1 MDSES
6 VAEPSKASS
15 NVAPKTL
22 RCLEFYSGIGGL
34 HYSLDKACASLKAT
48 GLELSADV
56 LKAFDINTIANAVYE
71 HNFLRAVCPKTILS
85 LTPAALD
92 KMNASD
98 IWLLSPPCQ
107 PYTRQ
112 GKQKDTEDPRA
123 ESFLH
128 IISLLPE
135 LASPPDFIL
144 VENVVNFEISET
156 RRRLVD
162 ALTTCHYHIQEFHL
176 SPSQIGIPNSRMRY
190 FLIASRTSQ
199 PHGAPTA
206 QPSESTPLTSLP
218 GSTLFGTTVSPLS
231 VYLERVSDEAA
242 FHTQY
247 EVPANVLKK
256 SGMSFDL
263 VFPQSTGS
271 CCFTKN
277 YGRLVEGTGSVLQT
291 ADPEIKGIPND
302 PNSLQALKLRYFAP
316 REIARIHGFP
326 EDIFEGT
333 TVTAKQ
339 AYALLGNSLSVT
351 LVAEIL
357 EYLLTWEPLKSTP

>member
-1 MDSES
+1 MDSGS
-6 VAEPSKASS
+6 VAEPPKASH
-15 NVAPKTL
+15 NDAPKIL

-34 HYSLDKACASLKAT
+34 HYSLDKACLSLREKSR
-48 GLELSADV
+48 EISADV

-71 HNFLRAVCPKTILS
+71 HNFQRAVCPKTILS

-135 LASPPDFIL
+135 LASPPQLIL

-162 ALTTCHYHIQEFHL
+162 ALTTCKYHIQEFHL
-176 SPSQIGIPNSRMRY
+176 SPSQFGIPNSRMRY
-190 FLIASRTSQ
+190 FLIASRISQ

-206 QPSESTPLTSLP
+206 QLSESTPLTSLP
-218 GSTLFGTTVSPLS
+218 GSSLFGTATEPLFL
-231 VYLERVSDEAA
+231 YLEDEADQDA
-242 FHTQY
+242 FYTQY
-247 EVPANVLKK
+247 EVPSSVLKK

-263 VFPQSTGS
+263 VFPHSTGS

-291 ADPEIKGIPND
+291 ADPKIQGVPND
-302 PNSLQALKLRYFAP
+302 PDSLQALKLRYFAP

-333 TVTAKQ
+333 TATAKQ
-339 AYALLGNSLSVT
+339 AYALLGNSLNVT

-357 EYLLTWEPLKSTP
+357 EYLLTWEPLQPEA